1 MHKIKKIPLII
12 ISSIV
17 IIAVV
22 VVLFI
27 SPIAKYFVIKATEKF
42 SGRQITM
49 DRLYLNPFTGF
60 IQISNLKIYEPA
72 SDSIFFSAEDIG
84 ADIALRKLLSKTYEI
99 RKLTLYHPK
108 GTIIQNEK
116 DLNFNDLIDKF
127 SPKDTV
133 DTIKAPA
140 HFSIL
145 SLKIIDGEF
154 HYREQLIPINYFIK
168 KVNIESTG
176 IRWDTDTVNVRF
188 SLLPGIG
195 TGDMNGDLTINL
207 KTDDYRLALVIHKFD
222 LSIIEQY
229 LKDLVNYGSFSANI
243 DADIKAKG
251 NLLDQEDITTSG
263 RIAINEFHFGK
274 NPKVDFVSFDKLVLV
289 TSRLSPRNLIY
300 TFDSISLTHPC
311 ITYEIYDNLDNLQT
325 MFGKDGSNIDAVSA
339 KTGNFN
345 LIIEIARYVKV
356 LSNSF
361 FRSDYKINRLR
372 IYKGDLKFNDFSAS
386 EKFAVEL
393 NPLNVIADS
402 INKDHKRV
410 NVSIQSPVKP
420 YGSISVNVS
429 INPMDSTDFDLQ
441 YHFTKLPVAMFNPY
455 IISTTSFPLDRGTLE
470 FNGIWNVRNGLIKST
485 NHLVIIDARTSKRI
499 RNKDTKWIPVPL
511 IMTFIRDR
519 GNVIDYEIPIT
530 GNLKNPKFHVH
541 DAIVDLLK
549 NIFVKPPTTPYR
561 LEVKNVETEIEKL
574 LTLKW
579 ETRYSSLLP
588 VHVKFIE
595 KIAEFLKK
603 NPDASINVYPQ
614 QYAIKEKEYILFFEA
629 KKKYFLSGKNR
640 NAGALSSEDS
650 VRVDKMS
657 VKDSLFVHY
666 LNKHLKDSLIF
677 TIQEK
682 CAGIIDS
689 AFVRT
694 KFNHLNKER
703 ENVFISYFRKM
714 KVDNQVKFLKGENV
728 VPYNGFSLYKIEY
741 KGKYPEFLIKAY
753 QAMNEFNN
761 EVPRKKYKQER
772 RKSESKL

>member
-22 VVLFI
+22 IVLFI
-27 SPIAKYFVIKATEKF
+27 SPIAKYFGIKAAEKF
-42 SGRQITM
+42 TGRQITI

-60 IQISNLKIYEPA
+60 IQISNLKIYEPD

-127 SPKDTV
+127 SPKDTI

-145 SLKIIDGEF
+145 SLNIIDGEF

-168 KVNIESTG
+168 KVNIESSG

-229 LKDLVNYGSFSANI
+229 LRDLVNYGSFSANI
-243 DADIKAKG
+243 DADVKAKG

-311 ITYEIYDNLDNLQT
+311 ITYEIYDYLDNLQT
-325 MFGKDGSNIDAVSA
+325 MFGKNGSNIDAVNA

-372 IYKGDLKFNDFSAS
+372 IYKGVLKFNDFSAS

-410 NVSIQSPVKP
+410 NVSLQSPVKP
-420 YGSISVNVS
+420 YGSLSVKVS
-429 INPMDSTDFDLQ
+429 INPKDSTDFDLQ

-588 VHVKFIE
+588 VQVKFIE

-640 NAGALSSEDS
+640 NAGALSADDS

-694 KFNHLNKER
+694 KFNRLNKER